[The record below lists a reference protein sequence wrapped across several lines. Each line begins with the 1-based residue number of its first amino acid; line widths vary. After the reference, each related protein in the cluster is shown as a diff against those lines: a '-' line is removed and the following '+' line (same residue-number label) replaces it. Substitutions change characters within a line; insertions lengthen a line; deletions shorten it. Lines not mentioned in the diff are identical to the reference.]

1 MRGKHEKK
9 GRKFLLIISLIAIVL
24 VGGILAYFTDIE
36 VVPNNIKTGYVDI
49 DLKEYKDTNDNDWE
63 DVTGVLPG
71 SDVTK
76 IAKISKKE
84 GSADC
89 YIRAKIEYSG
99 DVAASTD
106 ITDSILDID
115 TTKWTKATD
124 GYYYYSDELTTTNPV
139 TLFTKVTIPGKLDNT
154 YANKSLTITVTAE
167 AIQSENFTNTA
178 PWKDGANAVVILD
191 YEI

>member
-36 VVPNNIKTGYVDI
+36 TATNNIKTGFVDI
-49 DLKEYKDTNDNDWE
+49 DLKEYKDTNDTTWE

-84 GSADC
+84 ESANC

-99 DVAASTD
+99 DVAASAN
-106 ITDSILDID
+106 ITDAILDID
-115 TTKWTKATD
+115 TTKWTKASD
-124 GYYYYSDELTTTNPV
+124 GYYYYSDELTTTDPV
-139 TLFTKVTIPGKLDNT
+139 TLFSKVTIPAGLETT
-154 YANKSLTITVTAE
+154 YANKTLTLKVTAQ
-167 AIQSENFTNTA
+167 AIQSANFTYTT
-178 PWKDGANAVVILD
+178 PWENDANVTQILD